1 MEHMVTGCY
10 RMVRAHGVRKRA
22 GGDGRSGQS
31 GLMFLPPFHLSV
43 SCGLCRLCQG
53 IGVDDGGCDGG
64 S

>member
-1 MEHMVTGCY
+1 
-10 RMVRAHGVRKRA
+10 MVRAHGVRKRA